1 MSGSSESRRTFL
13 LSVGAAAASSAL
25 IPSMASGLTPAATAS
40 PDWLATL
47 KGKKH
52 KQLFDI
58 PSVNDGFGL
67 AYAAN
72 FLDVYNKAFNTPDS
86 ELGAVV
92 VVRHLG
98 ATLAVGDNI
107 WAKYKLGTVTN
118 VNDPKTKA
126 PADYNRWRNP
136 REGDLPLPNMQ
147 LSKLQARGV
156 IVGVCDMALT
166 FLSMMTAQNAGVSPE
181 DAKKEWVAS
190 LPQGAVVVPVGV
202 VAVNQAQ
209 EHGCTYCF
217 GG

>member
-1 MSGSSESRRTFL
+1 MSGTSETRRTFL
-13 LSVGAAAASSAL
+13 LSVGAAAATSALLPSSSA
-25 IPSMASGLTPAATAS
+25 GLTPEAAPPS
-40 PDWLATL
+40 NWLATL

-52 KQLFDI
+52 KQIFDI
-58 PSVNDGFGL
+58 PNVNDGFGL

-72 FLDVYNKAFNTPDS
+72 FLDVYNKAFNTADS
-86 ELGAVV
+86 DLGVVV
-92 VVRHLG
+92 VVRHTG
-98 ATLAVGDNI
+98 ATLAVNDNI
-107 WAKYKLGTVTN
+107 WAKYKLGMVTN
-118 VNDPKTKA
+118 VNDPKTKS

-136 REGDLPLPNMQ
+136 HPGDLPLPNMQ
-147 LSKLQARGV
+147 LEKLQSRGV

-202 VAVNQAQ
+202 IAVNQAQ
-209 EHGCTYCF
+209 EQGCTYCF